1 MFVCLFFSLDQ
12 SAAAKAAKEHDQ
24 KLADATNEDQKGLAF
39 IKEQLPIAMGAC
51 FLFARSIFAVHLVG
65 LKCCAVANPQ
75 FALEL
80 LREKRVLEDRITARD
95 KDTAT
100 SVKTPGQ

>member
-1 MFVCLFFSLDQ
+1 MRV
-12 SAAAKAAKEHDQ
+12 
-24 KLADATNEDQKGLAF
+24 
-39 IKEQLPIAMGAC
+39 C
-51 FLFARSIFAVHLVG
+51 FLVARSIFARSIG
-65 LKCCAVANPQ
+65 GTMCCAATSPA

-80 LREKRVLEDRITARD
+80 LREKRVVEDRIAARA